1 MPRNSKL
8 FLWIPGSEQ
17 NSKDTAIIFHEDLW
31 PWADFSKPFPILHL
45 ITSYKKKTFRI
56 SRTSSD
62 MGSKKFKYS
71 VLNSVTKG
79 THIQEGFAICLN
91 LPSQRWLLIP
101 SKSDMVLA
109 SWVTVKIYMVL
120 GSGIP
125 YFSTRETYWFTF
137 CFAFFPSQNV
147 ICPAFSC
154 MRPVRTHCM
163 LLLGISSDNI
173 TCILISTWPG
183 IP

>member
-1 MPRNSKL
+1 MNS
-8 FLWIPGSEQ
+8 GSEQ
-17 NSKDTAIIFHEDLW
+17 NNRDTAIIFHENLW
-31 PWADFSKPFPILHL
+31 PWADFSKPFPTLHL
-45 ITSYKKKTFRI
+45 ITSYKKKTFLI
-56 SRTSSD
+56 SGTSSD
-62 MGSKKFKYS
+62 MGIKKFNYS
-71 VLNSVTKG
+71 FLNSVRKG
-79 THIQEGFAICLN
+79 THIQESFAIYSD

-101 SKSDMVLA
+101 SKSNMVLA

-125 YFSTRETYWFTF
+125 YFSTRETYWLTF

-154 MRPVRTHCM
+154 MRPIQTHHM
-163 LLLGISSDNI
+163 LLLGITSNNI
-173 TCILISTWPG
+173 TCTLISTWPG